1 MKHVLTDC
9 TLACLDGY
17 DAAPSTLRTL
27 LLLLAK
33 LPLQAIEMSI
43 LVYEKIQRFAP
54 FPPGRKY
61 FLRVENLQQIKKY
74 PGFDGYLLL
83 DRAIKTERDSFVELN
98 LHGWRA
104 RTGIGP
110 ELAFRRLCGCGDLMG
125 IDAKHCFEELLEKQ
139 PELELM
145 PGNSLGMATA
155 LAVEFCLLG
164 GRHAAT
170 TFAGIGSHACTEEVL
185 LALYLNGNMEN
196 LQSLAQL
203 QQIRGVFEQITGD
216 EISTQKPVLG
226 KHIFAVEAGIHV
238 DGILKDPRLYEPYP
252 PRFVGLERNFV
263 MGKHSGR
270 QAILAKLQAMG
281 LEFPAKQV
289 SELLA
294 KVQEKSIEKQASLSD
309 AEFVAL
315 VKEAKL

>member
-17 DAAPSTLRTL
+17 DTAPSTLRTL

-54 FPPGRKY
+54 FPPGREY

-104 RTGIGP
+104 RAGIGP
-110 ELAFRRLCGCGDLMG
+110 ELAFRRLCGCDDLMG
-125 IDAKHCFEELLEKQ
+125 IDAKCCFEDLLEKQ
-139 PELELM
+139 PDLELM

-164 GRHAAT
+164 GHAAT

-185 LALYLNGNMEN
+185 LALYLAGTMEN

-203 QQIRGVFEQITGD
+203 QQVRSVFEQIIGD
-216 EISTQKPVLG
+216 TILAQKPVLG

-252 PRFVGLERNFV
+252 PQFVGLERNFV

-270 QAILAKLQAMG
+270 QAVLAKLEEMG
-281 LEFPAKQV
+281 LEFPEKQV
-289 SELLA
+289 ADLLV
-294 KVQEKSIEKQASLSD
+294 KVQKKSIEKQTSLSD
-309 AEFVAL
+309 EEFVVL

>member
-17 DAAPSTLRTL
+17 DAASSTLRTM

-33 LPLQAIEMSI
+33 LPVQAIEMSI
-43 LVYEKIQRFAP
+43 LVYEKIQCFAP
-54 FPPGRKY
+54 FPPGRDY
-61 FLRVENLQQIKKY
+61 FLHVEDLQQVKKY
-74 PGFDGYLLL
+74 PGFDGYILL
-83 DRAIKTERDSFVELN
+83 DKSIKTEQDSFVELN
-98 LHGWRA
+98 LHGWRTQ
-104 RTGIGP
+104 RGIGP

-125 IDAKHCFEELLEKQ
+125 IDAKRCFEDLLKKQ
-139 PELELM
+139 PDLELM

-155 LAVEFCLLG
+155 LAVEFCLMG
-164 GRHAAT
+164 GRAAT
-170 TFAGIGSHACTEEVL
+170 TFAGIGRHACTEEVL
-185 LALYLNGNMEN
+185 LALYLAGAMEN

-203 QQIRGVFEQITGD
+203 QQVQSVFEQITG
-216 EISTQKPVLG
+216 EVVSAQKPVLG

-270 QAILAKLQAMG
+270 QAVLAKLEEMG
-281 LEFPAKQV
+281 LDFPAQQV
-289 SELLA
+289 SELLV
-294 KVQEKSIEKQASLSD
+294 KVQEKSIEKQTSLSD
-309 AEFVAL
+309 AEFLAL
-315 VKEAKL
+315 VKGVKV